1 MKVLFVKMIY
11 NTVFI
16 KFL

>member
-1 MKVLFVKMIY
+1 MIY

>member
-1 MKVLFVKMIY
+1 MY

-16 KFL
+16 SGR